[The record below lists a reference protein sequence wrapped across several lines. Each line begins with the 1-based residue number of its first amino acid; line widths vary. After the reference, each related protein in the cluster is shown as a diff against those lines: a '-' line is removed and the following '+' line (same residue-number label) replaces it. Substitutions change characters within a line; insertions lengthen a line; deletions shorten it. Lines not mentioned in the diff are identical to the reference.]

1 MKKSHIIF
9 VLIILLSLSLV
20 DARDILKISGNPK
33 CFNNGT
39 ITFDV
44 DNPYEDV
51 LLTDKIEMWAKYLG
65 FVGEKSYKISG
76 SWSLPSVYT
85 KNEFLTKSP
94 ATFTSS

>member
-76 SWSLPSVYT
+76 SWSLPSSLLLLAQAYS
-85 KNEFLTKSP
+85 K
-94 ATFTSS
+94 